1 MLARMAGGTGPA
13 HVASCYEGL
22 IDALVV
28 DESDAADSLAV
39 RRVVAR
45 TLMTDA
51 GASRRLA
58 EVALEAAA

>member
-28 DESDAADSLAV
+28 DESDPAGELAV

-51 GASRRLA
+51 AASRRLA
-58 EVALEAAA
+58 EAVLEAAA